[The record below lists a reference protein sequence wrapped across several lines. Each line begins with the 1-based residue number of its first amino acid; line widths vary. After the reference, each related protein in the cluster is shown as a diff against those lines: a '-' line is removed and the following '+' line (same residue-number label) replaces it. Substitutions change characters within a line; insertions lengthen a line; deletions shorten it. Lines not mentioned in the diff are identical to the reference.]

1 MKSVSTIPALIMAAA
16 ACVSLTAFAASPTEP
31 PQAAAV
37 QTDKPDAKKVQPH
50 SHLQEKTG
58 MMPQKKTAKAKP
70 EEEKAETPAATED
83 KSAASTQPKSSGAK
97 KLRADLDKTKHYH
110 PRDGK

>member
-70 EEEKAETPAATED
+70 EEEKAEIVVATED
-83 KSAASTQPKSSGAK
+83 KQADSTKPKSPSSK
-97 KLRADLDKTKHYH
+97 KLRADQDKSKHYH